1 MQLCVTS
8 LKDEHFINDECLVSS
23 EPGVTSVLPRP
34 LEGVVPFEADE
45 WTRLFLTLRTLAAA
59 CAAFLLDGVN
69 RRVGI
74 GERHLE
80 ALLF

>member
-1 MQLCVTS
+1 M
-8 LKDEHFINDECLVSS
+8 
-23 EPGVTSVLPRP
+23 LPRP